1 MAFARL
7 EGLPDVRA
15 DFGYGQI
22 CATLANVHRREGQ
35 EGFSAAD
42 FMPSLRGNVDRADP
56 TELDGHPQRQA
67 SLAQPTDVQ
76 VHSRMIAALLGR
88 KE

>member
-42 FMPSLRGNVDRADP
+42 FMPSLRGHVER
-56 TELDGHPQRQA
+56 TELNDHPQRQDP
-67 SLAQPTDVQ
+67 LAQPTDVQ
-76 VHSRMIAALLGR
+76 AHSRMIAALLGR